1 MIVNTLKN
9 KPLPVYAR
17 GFNSRE
23 WIFVKDHC
31 EALFQ
36 LYLKGKP
43 GESYNVVQKNLRNID
58 LIKILLKIIK
68 SKN

>member
-43 GESYNVVQKNLRNID
+43 GESYNVG
-58 LIKILLKIIK
+58 
-68 SKN
+68 SKKFT